1 MKKLFTFLTASV
13 MAVLLLV
20 PNFSLCSLGASLS
33 QVSQV
38 KSYNIDEDEIN
49 LKWSAVSGA
58 TGYRVYMLSGSGKW
72 KRVATVKKTKAEIDD
87 LASAKSYKFKVR
99 AYKKTSSGTVY
110 GPYSEV
116 ITSVTKPD
124 EPDNLRI
131 KSKSNTS
138 ITLQWSPV
146 KRATRYQIFFYDSQ
160 KGKFVRKKT
169 VKGTSAKITGLT
181 KGTSYKIKIRA
192 YSKVSGK
199 KYYSSFTDVISVK
212 TSGVAATASSSSTYI
227 TKAKAKTIALNHA
240 GLKENSIYDYSC
252 SIDNDYG
259 IRHYEIEF
267 TSGGYDYEYDI
278 NASTGKIIKHSIE
291 RDD

>member
-1 MKKLFTFLTASV
+1 MKKVFTFLTASV

-20 PNFSLCSLGASLS
+20 PNFSLYSFCASLS
-33 QVSQV
+33 KVSQV

-49 LKWSAVSGA
+49 LKWSEVNGA
-58 TGYRVYMLSGSGKW
+58 TGYRVYMKNSSGKW
-72 KRVATVKKTKAEIDD
+72 KKVASVRKTRAEIDD
-87 LASAKSYKFKVR
+87 LASAKTYKFKVR

-110 GPYSEV
+110 GPYSKV

-138 ITLQWSPV
+138 ITLQWSSV
-146 KRATRYQIFFYDSQ
+146 RRATRYQVFFYDSQ

-181 KGTSYKIKIRA
+181 KGTSYKIKVRA

-199 KYYSSFTDVISVK
+199 KHYSSFTDVITVK
-212 TSGVAATASSSSTYI
+212 TSGTAATASSASTNI
-227 TKAKAKTIALNHA
+227 TKAKAKAVALNHA
-240 GLKENSIYDYSC
+240 GLKENNIYDYSC
-252 SIDNDYG
+252 SVDNDYG

-267 TSGGYDYEYDI
+267 ESGGYDYEYDI
-278 NASTGKIIKHSIE
+278 NASTGKIIRYSIE
-291 RDD
+291 RED